1 MAEFAS
7 RHRLDPDWMDMTV
20 TRTAHGHSAKAGSPT
35 MSCIRPTDESK
46 PQLELTLVLPPPK
59 PPPAKP
65 RKHSIHHDAKPP
77 VTNVDQ
83 MLTMRDVLTITRR
96 HRATIY
102 RWIAA
107 GLFPAPRE
115 YKGHQIGWARS
126 DIEIWQG
133 QRGVDTPC
141 EG

>member
-1 MAEFAS
+1 VPIGKHEWMS
-7 RHRLDPDWMDMTV
+7 RSDAMTMTV
-20 TRTAHGHSAKAGSPT
+20 TRTPHGNAQVSSGSVSYAPT
-35 MSCIRPTDESK
+35 TTEPK

-59 PPPAKP
+59 PVPPRP
-65 RKHSIHHDAKPP
+65 RRQRNRHDAKPP

-102 RWIAA
+102 RWIEA

-126 DIEIWQG
+126 DIESWQG
-133 QRGVDTPC
+133 QRATNTQC

>member
-1 MAEFAS
+1 
-7 RHRLDPDWMDMTV
+7 MTV
-20 TRTAHGHSAKAGSPT
+20 TRTPQGNAQVGAGSLSYAPT
-35 MSCIRPTDESK
+35 MTEPK

-59 PPPAKP
+59 PPPP
-65 RKHSIHHDAKPP
+65 RPRRQPSRHGTKPP

-126 DIEIWQG
+126 DIESWQG
-133 QRGVDTPC
+133 QRATNMQR

>member
-1 MAEFAS
+1 MAVAYEFGLAS
-7 RHRLDPDWMDMTV
+7 SNTIAMTV
-20 TRTAHGHSAKAGSPT
+20 TRTAQSRRTKGS
-35 MSCIRPTDESK
+35 SVSHALADGDLK
-46 PQLELTLVLPPPK
+46 PQLELMLIQ
-59 PPPAKP
+59 PPARP
-65 RKHSIHHDAKPP
+65 LTSRARKQPTSPDIKPP
-77 VTNVDQ
+77 VPNVDQ

-126 DIEIWQG
+126 DIESWQG
-133 QRGVDTPC
+133 SRIGDASVGD
-141 EG
+141 